1 MPAGVLTGTFL
12 TALLTLQLLASAASA
27 QNALVVSVW
36 GGNWKDTVDRVIGKA
51 FTAKT
56 GIPVEYEVGGTI
68 DRLAKARVAKG
79 NPLVDLNF
87 TTSHVARLYISDGLY
102 EKLDMAKIPNA
113 KEVARE
119 AIRSDYHLGCWAYVY
134 TVVYRPDLVKEEIT
148 KWSDLWN
155 SSLKGK
161 IALPDFDPSH
171 IITIAAL
178 MEGGNEVTWQKGEEK
193 LKQLKPS
200 IAAFYSTDAQ
210 SQDLMKTGQGPVQV
224 MLSVNAYHLQEQ
236 GIAVKVVQPTDYPG
250 VVGIDTMA
258 VMAGTKKAEAAH
270 QFINL
275 ALSRD
280 IQSELVRTL
289 RVGPVNAGATVPA
302 SLKGQPGIFLSPA
315 EWKERGYIMND
326 EARAKNL
333 PGWREWFTAN
343 VVKK

>member
-1 MPAGVLTGTFL
+1 MRSGLVAAVLV
-12 TALLTLQLLASAASA
+12 ALLALPLVVAPARA
-27 QNALVVSVW
+27 QNTLVVSVW
-36 GGNWKDTVDRVIGKA
+36 GGNWKDTVEKVVGKA

-87 TTSHVARLYISDGLY
+87 TTTHVARLYISDGLY
-102 EKLDMAKIPNA
+102 EKLDMAKLPNT
-113 KEVARE
+113 KEIARE
-119 AIRSDYHLGCWAYVY
+119 ALRSDSHVGSWAYVY
-134 TVVYRPDLVKEEIT
+134 TVVYRPDLVKEDIT
-148 KWSDLWN
+148 KCADLWKP
-155 SSLKGK
+155 SLKGK

-178 MEGGNEVTWQKGEEK
+178 MDGGNEVDWQKGEAR
-193 LKQLKPS
+193 LKQLKDS
-200 IAAFYSTDAQ
+200 VAAFYSTDAQ

-236 GIAVKVVQPTDYPG
+236 GIPVKVVQPTDYPG

-258 VMAGTKKAEAAH
+258 VMAGSKKADAAH

-275 ALSRD
+275 TLSKE
-280 IQSELVRTL
+280 IQTELVKAL
-289 RVGPVNAGATVPA
+289 RAGPVNLGASVPA
-302 SLKGQPGIFLSPA
+302 NLRGQPGIFASAA

-333 PGWREWFTAN
+333 PAWREWFTAN
-343 VVKK
+343 IVKK